1 MELSAVQKID
11 RHSPVPLYLQIA
23 ADIITR
29 ITQGEWSV
37 GDKLPSEAE
46 FVLEYSASRV
56 TLRQALR
63 KLEDE
68 GLIERQRGRGAFIR
82 ANPSVATLDLFLPQ
96 VGVKH
101 TSDILSSDI
110 RLSVVCGANAPVLS
124 GLDVSPE
131 TPLVYLERN
140 FTRNGCVLGIN
151 RAWFPEKLVPKM
163 AELGLIE
170 DSITTTLQTRYRLQF
185 HSVENYIESVALDA
199 STAHQLQAASAS
211 PALKIS
217 SVYTIAGGTPI
228 EYAITVWN
236 GSGTQFH
243 VMIAPGGK

>member
-82 ANPSVATLDLFLPQ
+82 ANPSVATLDLFC
-96 VGVKH
+96 
-101 TSDILSSDI
+101 
-110 RLSVVCGANAPVLS
+110 R
-124 GLDVSPE
+124 
-131 TPLVYLERN
+131 R
-140 FTRNGCVLGIN
+140 
-151 RAWFPEKLVPKM
+151 
-163 AELGLIE
+163 
-170 DSITTTLQTRYRLQF
+170 
-185 HSVENYIESVALDA
+185 
-199 STAHQLQAASAS
+199 
-211 PALKIS
+211 
-217 SVYTIAGGTPI
+217 
-228 EYAITVWN
+228 
-236 GSGTQFH
+236 
-243 VMIAPGGK
+243 